1 IAATMSTFQKL
12 WNSPVGPKTSHFWAP
27 VAKMCVAAAS
37 FADYFRPAEQ
47 ISMSQQGALMVTGSI
62 WTRWCFV
69 ITPKNYALAAINA
82 SVGLGGG
89 YQFFRV

>member
-1 IAATMSTFQKL
+1 
-12 WNSPVGPKTSHFWAP
+12 
-27 VAKMCVAAAS
+27 
-37 FADYFRPAEQ
+37 
-47 ISMSQQGALMVTGSI
+47 MVTGSI

-89 YQFFRV
+89 YQFFRAYSWHRNHPQDVVEHEKQVLQEKARTESMTKKEASVGA

>member
-1 IAATMSTFQKL
+1 
-12 WNSPVGPKTSHFWAP
+12 
-27 VAKMCVAAAS
+27 
-37 FADYFRPAEQ
+37 
-47 ISMSQQGALMVTGSI
+47 MSQQGALMVTGSI

-89 YQFFRV
+89 YQFLRAYNWHREHPEASVKDHERQVLETNLKNEKLASKEASVGA

>member
-1 IAATMSTFQKL
+1 
-12 WNSPVGPKTSHFWAP
+12 
-27 VAKMCVAAAS
+27 MCVAGAS
-37 FADYFRPAEQ
+37 FADYFRPADQ

-89 YQFFRV
+89 YQFIRAYMYHQNHPEIPLAAHEKQVY

>member
-1 IAATMSTFQKL
+1 
-12 WNSPVGPKTSHFWAP
+12 
-27 VAKMCVAAAS
+27 
-37 FADYFRPAEQ
+37 
-47 ISMSQQGALMVTGSI
+47 MVTGSI

-89 YQFFRV
+89 YQFIRAYMWHREHPEASIKEHEKDVIKSKARTEKMATKEASVGA